1 MNWAEF
7 FAMGGKALYVW
18 GSFGVTLVV
27 MLGEVILVRSR
38 GRTIRAQLGRNGNE
52 ILELE

>member
-18 GSFGVTLVV
+18 GAYGVTLVV
-27 MLGEVILVRSR
+27 MLGEMILLWQR
-38 GRTIRAQLGRNGNE
+38 GRTIRRE
-52 ILELE
+52 IGQSKDS